1 MIFLGWRANA
11 YLHNWVTSFRE
22 EKLAHF
28 IKEKTISRANKPL
41 MNIRWNFL
49 ESTLK
54 SIFLKRYFK
63 RPWVET
69 CAFSDI
75 GSSLASLYQ
84 H

>member
-41 MNIRWNFL
+41 MNIR
-49 ESTLK
+49 
-54 SIFLKRYFK
+54 
-63 RPWVET
+63 
-69 CAFSDI
+69 
-75 GSSLASLYQ
+75 
-84 H
+84 